1 MLLKFLE
8 ILIWF
13 YKMQKVWKTNL
24 FFESDVEQNN
34 AILDELETF
43 ADAITNNTNPIVTLE
58 QATEALKVAYQIIDC
73 FKK

>member
-1 MLLKFLE
+1 
-8 ILIWF
+8 
-13 YKMQKVWKTNL
+13 MQKVWKTNL
-24 FFESDVEQNN
+24 FFESRCWAKNN